1 MTATIT
7 SSNNRP
13 TTPELVQFIEPLA
26 DYITAADR
34 PREAL
39 LSALQALFDE
49 VQGTHRATLLHLAR
63 TNVHSLGLAL

>member
-1 MTATIT
+1 MTATHRSTT
-7 SSNNRP
+7 SRP
-13 TTPELVQFIEPLA
+13 CRELTQFIEPLA

-63 TNVHSLGLAL
+63 NQADSLGLAL

>member
-7 SSNNRP
+7 STTHRP
-13 TTPELVQFIEPLA
+13 TRELTQFIEPLA

-39 LSALQALFDE
+39 LAALQALFDE
-49 VQGTHRATLLHLAR
+49 VQGTHRATLMHLAR
-63 TNVHSLGLAL
+63 TQVDSLGLAL

>member
-1 MTATIT
+1 MTNDQTFFERCEC
-7 SSNNRP
+7 SSMAP
-13 TTPELVQFIEPLA
+13 LIEPLA

-39 LSALQALFDE
+39 LAALSALFDE

-63 TNVHSLGLAL
+63 GTAESLNLAL

>member
-1 MTATIT
+1 MTKNQIVAEHCDC
-7 SSNNRP
+7 SAMAP
-13 TTPELVQFIEPLA
+13 LIEPLA

-39 LSALQALFDE
+39 LAALSALFAE

-63 TNVHSLGLAL
+63 GTAESLNLAI